1 MITQIRHTETVDGA
15 RARLARKARQEG
27 VTITRD
33 QDGRHY
39 ASSVSTPG
47 QSHYVT
53 GYSCDCVGFANRGR
67 CKHHSARLAA
77 MGWLDDAD
85 PEPTPP
91 VAAVAVIHIAGHWS
105 TRGWLVCTRDI
116 EWIEPTT
123 VITIDNVDLV
133 RIAGDSPD
141 VRVHWL
147 VDQNIV
153 DNMTA
158 STPSGLTHRGAT
170 EHWLRSL
177 AASVD
182 VDRLLFDAGIPED
195 ADAWD
200 DLPDVADDVTDVD
213 ELGEV
218 A

>member
-15 RARLARKARQEG
+15 CARLARKARQEG

-33 QDGRHY
+33 QGGRY
-39 ASSVSTPG
+39 FASSVSTPG

-67 CKHHSARLAA
+67 CKHHSALLSA
-77 MGWLDDAD
+77 MGWLDADPD
-85 PEPTPP
+85 PEPPHP
-91 VAAVAVIHIAGHWS
+91 GPAVGVTHVPGAYGP
-105 TRGWLVCTRDI
+105 RGWLVCTRDL

-133 RIAGDSPD
+133 RIVGDSPD
-141 VRVHWL
+141 VRVYWL
-147 VDQNIV
+147 VDRHIV

-158 STPSGLTHRGAT
+158 STPRGLTHRGAA
-170 EHWLRSL
+170 EHWVRAL
-177 AASVD
+177 AASAPVD
-182 VDRLLFDAGIPED
+182 ALLHNSGIPED
-195 ADAWD
+195 RDYWD
-200 DLPDVADDVTDVD
+200 DLPDVDDVDYQ
-213 ELGEV
+213 EEV